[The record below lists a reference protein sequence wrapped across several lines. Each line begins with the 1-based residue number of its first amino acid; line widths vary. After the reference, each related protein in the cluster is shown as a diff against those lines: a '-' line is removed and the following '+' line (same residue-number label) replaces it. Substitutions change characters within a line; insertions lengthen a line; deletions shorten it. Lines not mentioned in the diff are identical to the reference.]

1 MRRLHRRL
9 AVALCALIGSAL
21 GGTPAL
27 ADPAAS
33 PNALTITLTCPAPF
47 GQLTGTAPAGSAALI
62 LESGGIVKLH
72 GVTSLEGAVLS
83 AITPGLESTGK
94 LVQCTFF
101 SPSRQ
106 QEVVGHVL
114 IVP

>member
-1 MRRLHRRL
+1 MRRSQPGL
-9 AVALCALIGSAL
+9 AVVLCALIGSAV

-33 PNALTITLTCPAPF
+33 PNALTITLTCPF
-47 GQLTGTAPAGSAALI
+47 GEVTGTAPTGSAALI
-62 LESGGIVKLH
+62 LESGGIVTLH
-72 GVTSLEGAVLS
+72 GVSSLEGDVLGRL
-83 AITPGLESTGK
+83 TPGLESNGK

-106 QEVVGHVL
+106 QEVVAHVL

>member
-1 MRRLHRRL
+1 MRRSHPGL
-9 AVALCALIGSAL
+9 AVALCALIGSAV
-21 GGTPAL
+21 GSTPAL
-27 ADPAAS
+27 ADPAAN
-33 PNALTITLTCPAPF
+33 PHAFTVTLTCPF
-47 GQLTGTAPAGSAALI
+47 GEVTGTTPTGATALI
-62 LESGGIVKLH
+62 LESGGIAALH
-72 GVTSLEGAVLS
+72 GVSSLEGEVLS
-83 AITPGLESTGK
+83 PLTPGLESNGK